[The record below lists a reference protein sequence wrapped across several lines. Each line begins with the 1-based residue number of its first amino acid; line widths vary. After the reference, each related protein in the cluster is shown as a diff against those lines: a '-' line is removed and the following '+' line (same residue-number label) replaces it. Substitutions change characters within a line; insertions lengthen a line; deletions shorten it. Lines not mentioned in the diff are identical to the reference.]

1 MAEDGFAG
9 ACKQSIFPNSTLYWQ
24 HMHPCACAQPPKGP
38 PVAAA
43 TRAGPGRQ
51 APPAPGMAHVS
62 TTPAD
67 TSHRR
72 FVSGPAGPS
81 LSSWEPLTGSAD
93 VSLLLRGEA
102 GMNSC
107 SSSSP
112 AQQPE
117 GHVPTSLFHSFPV
130 CRGAPPPP
138 RWAHSMVCV
147 GSTLFIYGGIGVSV
161 QGDLWAMDTDTMT
174 WRGLSPSCAG
184 PKDQPVKMLGHA
196 AAAAAVRWRCEHVL
210 PHGLARAP

>member
-9 ACKQSIFPNSTLYWQ
+9 ACKQIGLPKFHTVLAAHAPMCLRTTPQ
-24 HMHPCACAQPPKGP
+24 RTAC
-38 PVAAA
+38 AAA